1 MTGEVLKTLFV
12 GLATLCGLAS
22 FVAVGNAQDA
32 TAIFKALRLDG
43 HFVKWQKSSTD
54 PEITYQVATTP
65 REFAGARN
73 CRGMT
78 ALDSL
83 LVGSEIAV
91 ATFERELAAAF
102 AMWEAV
108 AGLKFRQ
115 ARLGEPAEIII
126 GAQLDPE
133 GWAFADVF
141 YDAASPQHV
150 KPILQALI
158 CFNPLRRWKVGFDGN
173 LKAYDLRYT
182 LAHEIGHAIGLDHPP
197 GPGQIMN
204 YRYEE
209 RFRDLQSGDVFGAV
223 ALYGAPTRGT
233 VAGFEREVD
242 LRPAVKRGGTRAVEH
257 ATEP

>member
-1 MTGEVLKTLFV
+1 
-12 GLATLCGLAS
+12 
-22 FVAVGNAQDA
+22 
-32 TAIFKALRLDG
+32 
-43 HFVKWQKSSTD
+43 
-54 PEITYQVATTP
+54 
-65 REFAGARN
+65 
-73 CRGMT
+73 
-78 ALDSL
+78 
-83 LVGSEIAV
+83 
-91 ATFERELAAAF
+91 
-102 AMWEAV
+102 
-108 AGLKFRQ
+108 
-115 ARLGEPAEIII
+115 
-126 GAQLDPE
+126 
-133 GWAFADVF
+133 
-141 YDAASPQHV
+141 
-150 KPILQALI
+150 
-158 CFNPLRRWKVGFDGN
+158 LRRWKVGFDGN